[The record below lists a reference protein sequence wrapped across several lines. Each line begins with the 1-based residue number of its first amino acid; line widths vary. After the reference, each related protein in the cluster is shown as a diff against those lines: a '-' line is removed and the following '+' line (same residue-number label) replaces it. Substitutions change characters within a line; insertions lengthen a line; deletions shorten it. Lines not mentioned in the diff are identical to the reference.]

1 MPLLEGQQMEQI
13 TIDAVI
19 ENIQQQ
25 IKNNEALI
33 QKLQGSIEILKSLQS
48 QGYTHVSKPV
58 EQKISE

>member
-1 MPLLEGQQMEQI
+1 MEQI

-48 QGYTHVSKPV
+48 QGYTHISKPA